1 MNPLLLHLEKGHL
14 PQGKRSH
21 LISICLLARLAAR
34 NADPRCPVIKSMIR
48 KCVNAFRPKK
58 FNIR

>member
-21 LISICLLARLAAR
+21 LISFCLLARLPCGSPCR
-34 NADPRCPVIKSMIR
+34 FPLPCNKINDQMRYRI
-48 KCVNAFRPKK
+48 
-58 FNIR
+58 